1 MSPDRRSSAPSIAH
15 RHDPSVGPALG
26 QYGHRQPMAV
36 IFIGTREWSYWR
48 KRKTAITLPGRF
60 AMNAEAVAT
69 EELIAGKY
77 RLTRLI
83 GRGGMGSVWEG
94 IHASLG
100 TRVAVKFIDTEY
112 INSEEIRSRF
122 ANEARAAAK
131 LVSKHVVQVFDHG
144 VCADGRSYIVM
155 EFLAGEPLDTRLD
168 RLGRLSPAD
177 TLRIVGQ
184 VCRGLAKAHAAGIVH
199 RDLKPE
205 NIFLVWDEEDDAD
218 IAKVVDFGI
227 AKFTDAGIAASSATR
242 TGSVLG
248 TPFYMSP
255 EQARGLRTV
264 DRRTDLW
271 ALGVVT
277 YRCLVGALPFEGEA
291 LGDLLVKICTAP
303 LPVPSQLLP
312 GLPQTFDAWF
322 FRALERDADKRF
334 GSAAEFAEALGLA
347 LGFVPSRQISTG
359 YEVSADFGRA
369 PPPGA
374 PRSPTG
380 AGPSRSGV
388 YPGGSTP
395 GTPSQEVTQA
405 APVLAHGAASYPLD
419 AQTADV
425 SSFVPGVP
433 RSRRAGPVVAAVL
446 ATLVLLVAAAAGYRL
461 LAGNPASAAD
471 ETAEA
476 TSAAAPPAP
485 ESTPAQPSVVPAQ
498 KPVVVNPAPPPA
510 SDAVTPEAL
519 PPEPAA
525 PPARPRSTRR
535 TPNAG
540 TRTVATQPRQP
551 RPDPPEVA
559 PPPAAS
565 RTPAPPRK
573 VDLGY

>member
-1 MSPDRRSSAPSIAH
+1 
-15 RHDPSVGPALG
+15 
-26 QYGHRQPMAV
+26 
-36 IFIGTREWSYWR
+36 
-48 KRKTAITLPGRF
+48 
-60 AMNAEAVAT
+60 MNAEAIAS
-69 EELIAGKY
+69 EELVAGKY

-94 IHASLG
+94 IHNSLG
-100 TRVAVKFIDTEY
+100 TRVAVKFIDSEY
-112 INSEEIRSRF
+112 INSEEIRARF

-155 EFLAGEPLDTRLD
+155 EFLSGEALDHRLE
-168 RLGRLSPAD
+168 RVGRLSPAE
-177 TLRIVGQ
+177 TVRIVTQ

-205 NIFLVWDEEDDAD
+205 NIFLVWDEEDGAD

-227 AKFTDAGIAASSATR
+227 AKFTDASIAASSATR

-303 LPVPSQLLP
+303 LPIPSQQLP
-312 GLPQTFDAWF
+312 GLPATFDVWF
-322 FRALERDADKRF
+322 SRALERDADKRF
-334 GSAAEFAEALGLA
+334 TSANEFAENLCSA
-347 LGFVPSRQISTG
+347 LGFAASGRQASPG
-359 YEVSADFGRA
+359 YEVSGELGTTAA
-369 PPPGA
+369 ANTPG
-374 PRSPTG
+374 PWSPGT
-380 AGPSRSGV
+380 AGPARSGV

-395 GTPSQEVTQA
+395 GTPAPGQNITQA
-405 APVLAHGAASYPLD
+405 APPGVPGVASASSPLD

-425 SSFVPGVP
+425 SSFAIPQ
-433 RSRRAGPVVAAVL
+433 RRGGPLVVGALLAA
-446 ATLVLLVAAAAGYRL
+446 LVLLIALGAGYRL
-461 LAGNPASAAD
+461 LVQD
-471 ETAEA
+471 EDP
-476 TSAAAPPAP
+476 AAAQTAQTLSVQPPVAP
-485 ESTPAQPSVVPAQ
+485 PPQAQPSVTPAVQ
-498 KPVVVNPAPPPA
+498 PISAAPAPARPPQ
-510 SDAVTPEAL
+510 DAAQEAL
-519 PPEPAA
+519 PQQPERPTGRTAA
-525 PPARPRSTRR
+525 TRQATAPRTAAIR
-535 TPNAG
+535 
-540 TRTVATQPRQP
+540 PRQP
-551 RPDPPEVA
+551 RAKAHEKEPAQPVS
-559 PPPAAS
+559 PPPPVV
-565 RTPAPPRK
+565 RPPPRPRGE